1 MWNSFVLSTE
11 LIMPI
16 GHRGEFQ
23 IWRFE
28 RQLFFTAKRW
38 RANARNVSFRKPVNT
53 IKKTTLLCYTP
64 HGHSNT
70 VSLETYPLCSIRYW
84 SHKRLRTRVTLL
96 YVIHFTWNKEFDISY
111 SFSVFMGRP
120 FFVCTEVEFFFSTK
134 GGKEPVVVWGNIFNG
149 FWI

>member
-1 MWNSFVLSTE
+1 MAIVEGFKSD
-11 LIMPI
+11 
-16 GHRGEFQ
+16 
-23 IWRFE
+23 
-28 RQLFFTAKRW
+28 
-38 RANARNVSFRKPVNT
+38 VSSASSPSQQKDEGLT
-53 IKKTTLLCYTP
+53 LETSIKKTTLLCYTP

-70 VSLETYPLCSIRYW
+70 VSLETYPLCSIWYW

-120 FFVCTEVEFFFSTK
+120 FFVCTEIEFFFSTK